1 MEHWL
6 RTDMRKLTLS
16 LPLDTSSS
24 LWALFSDPFS
34 APQLKSILA
43 STLYTSEKCLY
54 KVTAQQLIYEALHGK
69 CHFGFRTKRA
79 YRESQFSMV
88 DCSGFDHHQP

>member
-6 RTDMRKLTLS
+6 HTDMCKLTLL
-16 LPLDTSSS
+16 LPTDTSSS
-24 LWALFSDPFS
+24 LWALFSDPLS
-34 APQLKSILA
+34 APQPTPVLA

-69 CHFGFRTKRA
+69 CQETA
-79 YRESQFSMV
+79 
-88 DCSGFDHHQP
+88 